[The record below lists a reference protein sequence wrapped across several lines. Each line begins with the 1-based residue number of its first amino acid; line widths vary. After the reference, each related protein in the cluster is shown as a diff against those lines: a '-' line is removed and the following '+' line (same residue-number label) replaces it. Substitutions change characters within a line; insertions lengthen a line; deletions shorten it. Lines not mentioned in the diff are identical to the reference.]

1 MKNLRRIM
9 QVAALVMTASQVS
22 AAEIK
27 EIRFGV
33 EPGYAPFEYKAAD
46 GKLIG
51 FDVDLGN
58 EMCAR
63 LKAKCEWVE
72 GDFDGLIPSLKAK
85 KIDAI
90 LSSMSITEQRK
101 QEIDFT
107 NKLYGTPA
115 RLVAAKGS
123 NLQASAEGLAGKRI
137 GVMQGTTA
145 ETYAKD
151 MWQSKG
157 VEVVAYQNQDLVYAD
172 LVSGR
177 IDASFQDA
185 VTASES
191 FLDKPQGADYAF
203 AGNEI
208 NDQKYFGVGAG
219 IGIRKADAALKDALN
234 KTLADM
240 RKDGTYDKLAKKYF
254 KFNIYGE

>member
-1 MKNLRRIM
+1 MKNLRQIM
-9 QVAALVMTASQVS
+9 QIAALVMAASQVS
-22 AAEIK
+22 AAEVK
-27 EIRFGV
+27 NIRFGV

-90 LSSMSITEQRK
+90 LSSMSITEQRQK
-101 QEIDFT
+101 EIDFT

-115 RLVAAKGS
+115 RLVAAKG
-123 NLQASAEGLAGKRI
+123 ATFKATAEGLAGKRI

-145 ETYAKD
+145 ETYAKE
-151 MWQSKG
+151 MWQAKG
-157 VEVVAYQNQDLVYAD
+157 VDVVSYQNQDLVYAD

-191 FLDKPQGADYAF
+191 FLDKPQGSDYAF
-203 AGNEI
+203 AGDEI
-208 NDQKYFGVGAG
+208 NDEKYFGVGAG
-219 IGIRKADAALKDALN
+219 IGLRKADTDLKSALN

>member
-1 MKNLRRIM
+1 MKKTILALSLLVGM
-9 QVAALVMTASQVS
+9 SSTASVFAALPQS
-22 AAEIK
+22 
-27 EIRFGV
+27 IRIGTDAT
-33 EPGYAPFEYKAAD
+33 YAPFSSKDAKGD
-46 GKLIG
+46 FVG
-51 FDVDLGN
+51 FDIDLGN
-58 EMCAR
+58 EMCKR

-72 GDFDGLIPSLKAK
+72 SDFDGLIPSLKAK

-90 LSSMSITEQRK
+90 LSAMSITDQRK

-123 NLQASAEGLAGKRI
+123 GIQPTAEALQGKRV

-151 MWQSKG
+151 NWQAKG
-157 VEVVAYQNQDLVYAD
+157 VELVPYQNQDLVYAD

-177 IDASFQDA
+177 IDAAFQDA
-185 VTASES
+185 VTAGES
-191 FLDKPQGADYAF
+191 FLNKPQGEQFEYAG
-203 AGNEI
+203 AEI
-208 NDQKYFGVGAG
+208 NDVKYFGVGAG
-219 IGIRKADAALKDALN
+219 IGVRKEDGALKDALN